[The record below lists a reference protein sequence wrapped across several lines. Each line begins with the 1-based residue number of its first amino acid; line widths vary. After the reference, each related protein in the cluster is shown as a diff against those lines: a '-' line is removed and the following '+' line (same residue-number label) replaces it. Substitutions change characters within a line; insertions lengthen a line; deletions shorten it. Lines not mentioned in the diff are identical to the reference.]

1 MVLEIKSQRTG
12 PPYLITISANIASVP
27 YKRELIDTP

>member
-1 MVLEIKSQRTG
+1 MVLEIKFQTIG
-12 PPYLITISANIASVP
+12 PLYVITISADIASVP